1 MKVERIEKNG
11 AKIYN
16 LLDGANVK
24 RRLIICKAKDLSNNI

>member
-1 MKVERIEKNG
+1 MKVERIQKKD

-24 RRLIICKAKDLSNNI
+24 SRLIICKAKDLLNNI